1 MNPTPHTTLLLAAL
15 FACSAPASAA
25 DSALYRPGQSPVL
38 VPEVMPAPSATRED
52 MAVIDAFRT
61 RYRTAGSPRLAFFWN
76 MQLDDDFRDRN
87 VSTTRIEE
95 TGDRSASL
103 RGRVKSGPVN
113 LEARESSTN
122 TVTMTSSQERDLAP
136 IRRRIGLPERDLWKV
151 EGAFTGALREA
162 GVKLI
167 DRTTTMRTVAHEKK
181 LGGNRETE
189 TAALLKHADMLLEVL
204 MTGDADSPL
213 GVGFRVSLRDIRTGE
228 EKLSLYSQGLRPD
241 TGTSRVR
248 FEAGPNGYER
258 ISETSAHDA
267 REVGRRVATEMMVEL
282 LGTL

>member
-1 MNPTPHTTLLLAAL
+1 MATAPHISLLTGLLCACTMHAGAAEP
-15 FACSAPASAA
+15 S
-25 DSALYRPGQSPVL
+25 LYRPSQSVVL
-38 VPEVMPAPSATRED
+38 VPDTSPAPSALRED
-52 MAVIDAFRT
+52 IAVIDAFRT

-76 MQLDDDFRDRN
+76 MQLDDDFRDRD

-95 TGDRSASL
+95 SGERAASL
-103 RGRVKSGPVN
+103 RGRVKSGPVD
-113 LEARESSTN
+113 LEARESSN
-122 TVTMTSSQERDLAP
+122 SAVTMTTSQERNLAP

-181 LGGNRETE
+181 LAGNRETE
-189 TAALLKHADMLLEVL
+189 TAALLRHADMLLEVL

-213 GVGFRVSLRDIRTGE
+213 GVGFRVTLRDIRSGE

-241 TGTSRVR
+241 PGASRVR

-258 ISETSAHDA
+258 ISETSAQDA